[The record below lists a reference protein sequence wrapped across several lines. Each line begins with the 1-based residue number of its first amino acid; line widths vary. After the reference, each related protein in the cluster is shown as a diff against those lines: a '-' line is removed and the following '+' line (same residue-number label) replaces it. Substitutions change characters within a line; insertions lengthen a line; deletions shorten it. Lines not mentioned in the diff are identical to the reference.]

1 MDKVDELL
9 ETEHNTEEK
18 QPPKKKRKTEKIKD
32 FGDLLRESPKGI
44 VCLGDE
50 DEVKEDGYME
60 FKTTKD
66 DRDRLARR
74 ELKLLLKKH
83 KHLDLD
89 KLMEGHHFV
98 HSLDR
103 EQMHELLEN
112 VKLEVGMISPA
123 QNAKN
128 ILMVVAGVLKMAT
141 GKDYGEKLTSD
152 TELLSALEHYL
163 PDPLDMMS
171 VPLQFFSRIGYH
183 ILNSTLF
190 NEDL

>member
-9 ETEHNTEEK
+9 ESENQEK
-18 QPPKKKRKTEKIKD
+18 EREPPKKRRRLEKSLTISSK
-32 FGDLLRESPKGI
+32 EE
-44 VCLGDE
+44 E
-50 DEVKEDGYME
+50 DEQVEEEGAYVE
-60 FKTTKD
+60 FKTTKE

-128 ILMVVAGVLKMAT
+128 ILMVVAGVLKLAT
-141 GKDYGEKLTSD
+141 GKDHSEKLTND

-163 PDPLDMMS
+163 PDPLNVMS
-171 VPLQFFSRIGYH
+171 IPLQFFSRIGYH
-183 ILNSTLF
+183 ILNTTLF
-190 NEDL
+190 GEDV